1 MRSYSLLK
9 LMGSVIAGVLT
20 VGCATANVTEH
31 QTDVGAVLAATE
43 VLERAEFHH
52 QYEVLAVSNTPAINP
67 AWLGRVSN
75 ARTAV
80 AVVDWPH
87 NVQKHAHAF
96 LEASEGYVA
105 ALNADD
111 LEAAIVTVSSTHHAF
126 HALTGAAY
134 IALAEEVGLKAAEGH
149 TDHEND

>member
-1 MRSYSLLK
+1 MRSYSLFK
-9 LMGSVIAGVLT
+9 LMGLVIAGVLT
-20 VGCATANVTEH
+20 VGCVDDVREAAEH
-31 QTDVGAVLAATE
+31 RTDVGAVLAATE

-96 LEASEGYVA
+96 LEASES
-105 ALNADD
+105 
-111 LEAAIVTVSSTHHAF
+111 I
-126 HALTGAAY
+126 
-134 IALAEEVGLKAAEGH
+134 I
-149 TDHEND
+149 

>member
-52 QYEVLAVSNTPAINP
+52 QYE
-67 AWLGRVSN
+67 VSN